1 MLDSAKKVPNSCC
14 VTGTSGMSS
23 EPGTARVALVG
34 NPNTGKSTL
43 FNALT
48 GARQRVGNWP
58 GKTVEVA
65 WGSWRAGGEGAPP
78 VALVDL
84 PGTYSLVPRSPD
96 EALTRDLLVDRAAQG
111 RPQLVVITLD
121 AANLARNLYLLA
133 QVKDTGVPLIVAL
146 TMTDT
151 AAARGIEVDPQA
163 LAEAVDAPVVPVLPR
178 QRKGL
183 DALATAVRH
192 ALAEPRPCPAADLGA
207 AVEDAV
213 RGLAGH
219 ISSEEPE
226 LAARH
231 PARWTAVSLLSGDEA
246 PRVGGALREATVAR
260 ARALATDHG
269 SPDARAQSP
278 ESPESPDQR
287 VPTRQGFPH
296 PESPPSQPSPCTSP
310 HEDAELLLA
319 EGRYLWAHRVHAAA
333 VRCPAESRATWT
345 DRVDRVLTSRWAGLP
360 LFLGVMW
367 AIFQATTTFAKPLQ
381 DGLQDFFSGPVT
393 SLAVGLVG
401 DPDQGGW
408 LPGLVVDGLV
418 GGVGQLLS
426 FVPLMAIMY
435 VLFALLEDSGYF
447 ARAAFVADRLMR
459 VLGLPGQAFLPLIVG
474 FGCNVPALSASR
486 VLSDR
491 QHRLLLGMVIPF
503 VTCSAR
509 LTVYVL
515 LAGVFFGSDA
525 GTVVFLMYVLS
536 IVLVVVMGLALR
548 HVLFRDSA
556 REPLILELPPY
567 RMPALRGVVLQ
578 TWQKLAGFLRTA
590 GGVVVVT
597 VTAVWLLSSVPA
609 GGGRGGFG
617 GVSVAQSLFGA
628 LARFI
633 TPVFT
638 WAGFGEWH
646 ASATLVTGFVAKE
659 AVISTMAQTYQTP
672 EAGGGAQAGT
682 LGTEL
687 RATFEHASGGHTLP
701 AVLAFMVFLLAY
713 TPCMTTIAAQR
724 TEIGAKLTAVSFFL
738 QLAVAWALAV
748 LVFQVGSLIA

>member
-1 MLDSAKKVPNSCC
+1 M
-14 VTGTSGMSS
+14 
-23 EPGTARVALVG
+23 ALVG

-65 WGSWRAGGEGAPP
+65 RGSWRTGEGTGAP
-78 VALVDL
+78 VDLVDL

-96 EALTRDLLVDRAAQG
+96 EALTRDLLVERDAGG
-111 RPQLVVITLD
+111 RPQVVVVTLD

-133 QVKDTGVPLIVAL
+133 QVKDTGIPLVVAL

-151 AAARGIEVDPQA
+151 AAARGIEVDPGA
-163 LAEAVDAPVVPVLPR
+163 LSEAVEAPVVPVLPR
-178 QRKGL
+178 ERKGL
-183 DALATAVRH
+183 H
-192 ALAEPRPCPAADLGA
+192 ALAAAVREAVSEPRPCAPADLGP

-213 RGLAGH
+213 RSLADR
-219 ISSEEPE
+219 IDAEEPH
-226 LAARH
+226 LAASR
-231 PARWTAVSLLSGDEA
+231 PTRWTAISLLSGDGPPGA
-246 PRVGGALREATVAR
+246 PAGLREAAAAR
-260 ARALATDHG
+260 ARLLVSGPASAPG
-269 SPDARAQSP
+269 SPHAAAAQ
-278 ESPESPDQR
+278 PD
-287 VPTRQGFPH
+287 VPY
-296 PESPPSQPSPCTSP
+296 
-310 HEDAELLLA
+310 EDVEIALA

-333 VRCPAESRATWT
+333 VRCPARSRATWT

-367 AIFQATTTFAKPLQ
+367 AVFQTTTTFAKPLQ
-381 DGLQDFFSGPVT
+381 DGLQDFFGGPVT
-393 SLAVGLVG
+393 SLAVSLVG

-408 LPGLVVDGLV
+408 LSGLVVDGLIS
-418 GGVGQLLS
+418 GVGQLLS

-435 VLFALLEDSGYF
+435 VLLALLEDSGYF

-486 VLSDR
+486 VLSNR

-515 LAGVFFGSDA
+515 LAGVFFGSSA

-536 IVLVVVMGLALR
+536 VVLVIVMGLALR
-548 HVLFRDSA
+548 RVLFRDSA

-567 RMPALRGVVLQ
+567 RMPTLRGVALQ

-590 GGVVVVT
+590 TGIVVLT

-609 GGGRGGFG
+609 GTGKGGFG

-628 LARFI
+628 VARFI
-633 TPVFT
+633 APVFS

-646 ASATLVTGFVAKE
+646 ASAALVTGFVAKE
-659 AVISTMAQTYQTP
+659 AVVSTMVQSYQTQ
-672 EAGGGAQAGT
+672 GAATGPQAGE
-682 LGTEL
+682 LGPQL
-687 RATFEHASGGHTLP
+687 RATFEQASGGHTLA

-724 TEIGAKLTAVSFFL
+724 TEIGGKLTAVSTVL

>member
-1 MLDSAKKVPNSCC
+1 MLDSARRTPNSCC
-14 VTGTSGMSS
+14 GDGNSAIPAD
-23 EPGTARVALVG
+23 PGAARVALVG

-65 WGSWRAGGEGAPP
+65 SGSWRTGGEGAAP

-96 EALTRDLLVDRAAQG
+96 EALARDLLVDRAAQG
-111 RPQLVVITLD
+111 RPHLVVFTLD

-163 LAEAVDAPVVPVLPR
+163 LSEAVDAPVVPVLPR
-178 QRKGL
+178 ERKGL
-183 DALATAVRH
+183 DTLATAVRD

-207 AVEDAV
+207 VVEGAV
-213 RGLAGH
+213 RGLADH

-231 PARWTAVSLLSGDEA
+231 PVRWTAVSLLSGDEA
-246 PRVGGALREATVAR
+246 PSVRGALGDAAAAR
-260 ARALATDHG
+260 ARTLVAENG
-269 SPDARAQSP
+269 
-278 ESPESPDQR
+278 
-287 VPTRQGFPH
+287 
-296 PESPPSQPSPCTSP
+296 SP

-333 VRCPAESRATWT
+333 VRGPAESRTTWT

-367 AIFQATTTFAKPLQ
+367 AIFQATTTLAKPLQ
-381 DGLQDFFSGPVT
+381 DGLQGFLSGPVT

-418 GGVGQLLS
+418 GGIGQLLS

-435 VLFALLEDSGYF
+435 VLLALLEDSGYF

-486 VLSDR
+486 VLSNR

-515 LAGVFFGSDA
+515 LAGVFFGSSA

-548 HVLFRDSA
+548 RVLFRDSA

-567 RMPALRGVVLQ
+567 RMPTLRGVLLQ
-578 TWQKLAGFLRTA
+578 TWQRLAGFLRTA
-590 GGVVVVT
+590 GGIVVVT

-609 GGGRGGFG
+609 GSGKGGFG

-628 LARFI
+628 LARCI
-633 TPVFT
+633 APVFS

-659 AVISTMAQTYQTP
+659 AVISTMAQTYQT
-672 EAGGGAQAGT
+672 ADVDGGAQPGA
-682 LGTEL
+682 LGPQL

-724 TEIGAKLTAVSFFL
+724 TEIGNKLTAVSFVL

>member
-1 MLDSAKKVPNSCC
+1 MLDSARRTPKSCC
-14 VTGTSGMSS
+14 GDGSS
-23 EPGTARVALVG
+23 RTDSDAGAARVALVG

-65 WGSWRAGGEGAPP
+65 WGSWRTGDAVATP

-84 PGTYSLVPRSPD
+84 PGTYSLVPHSPD
-96 EALTRDLLVDRAAQG
+96 EALTRDLLVDRGAEG
-111 RPQLVVITLD
+111 RPHLIVVTLD

-133 QVKDTGVPLIVAL
+133 QVKDTGIPLVVAL
-146 TMTDT
+146 TMSDT
-151 AAARGIEVDPQA
+151 AAARGIEVDPRA
-163 LAEAVDAPVVPVLPR
+163 LSEAVDAPVVPVLPR
-178 QRKGL
+178 ERKGL
-183 DALATAVRH
+183 DALAAAVRE
-192 ALAEPRPCPAADLGA
+192 ALADPRPCPAADLGP
-207 AVEDAV
+207 AVEETV
-213 RGLAGH
+213 RGLADLIG
-219 ISSEEPE
+219 SEEPE
-226 LAARH
+226 VAALR
-231 PARWTAVSLLSGDEA
+231 PARWAAMSLLSGDEA
-246 PRVGGALREATVAR
+246 PWATAGLRAAAAVR
-260 ARALATDHG
+260 ARALVTDHG
-269 SPDARAQSP
+269 MPGTEVPDSEPAAP
-278 ESPESPDQR
+278 CA
-287 VPTRQGFPH
+287 
-296 PESPPSQPSPCTSP
+296 QPSPSEHP
-310 HEDAELLLA
+310 HAEPPHEEADFEDAELVLA
-319 EGRYLWAHRVHAAA
+319 EGRYLWARHVHAAS
-333 VRCPAESRATWT
+333 VHCPAGSRATWT
-345 DRVDRVLTSRWAGLP
+345 DRIDRVLTSRWTGLP

-367 AIFQATTTFAKPLQ
+367 AVFQATTTCAKPLQ
-381 DGLQDFFSGPVT
+381 DGLQEFFSGPVT
-393 SLAVGLVG
+393 SLAVELVG
-401 DPDQGGW
+401 DPDHGGW
-408 LPGLVVDGLV
+408 LPGLVVNGLV
-418 GGVGQLLS
+418 SGVGQLLS

-435 VLFALLEDSGYF
+435 VLLALLEDSGYF

-459 VLGLPGQAFLPLIVG
+459 LLGLPGQAFLPLIVG

-486 VLSDR
+486 VLSNR

-515 LAGVFFGSDA
+515 LAGVFFGSSA

-548 HVLFRDSA
+548 RVLFRDSA

-567 RMPALRGVVLQ
+567 RMPTLRGVALQ
-578 TWQKLAGFLRTA
+578 TRQKLAGFLRTA
-590 GGVVVVT
+590 GGIVVVT

-609 GGGRGGFG
+609 GSGRGGFG

-628 LARFI
+628 VARFI
-633 TPVFT
+633 APVFS

-659 AVISTMAQTYQTP
+659 AVISTMAQTYQTQD
-672 EAGGGAQAGT
+672 ADGGAQAGA
-682 LGTEL
+682 LGPQL
-687 RATFEHASGGHTLP
+687 RATFEQASGGHTVP

-724 TEIGAKLTAVSFFL
+724 TEIGGRLTAVSMGL